1 MDIDLLLFR
10 KDGKGVLPFQGLA
23 PVTRGKIDLKAVLA
37 GFRKDTIPD
46 LNVPEPHLAGLP

>member
-10 KDGKGVLPFQGLA
+10 KDAKGVLPFQGLA

-37 GFRKDTIPD
+37 GVGKDTSAD
-46 LNVPEPHLAGLP
+46 FNVQRQ